1 MQIERTDV
9 VLFFPRMC
17 RNDSILDIS
26 SEMLYAF
33 KCFLSSFC
41 LSLCLLSFPPPVSS
55 SLIYFLFSVVFFLR
69 QGLPTL
75 PRLLWNCLLCLSVCV
90 GWCCSRRRLSRN
102 RVILTGFFSSA
113 LLLVSTRNIRLAA
126 TLSRPGRWPCV
137 LHVLHGFSN
146 EIISI

>member
-1 MQIERTDV
+1 
-9 VLFFPRMC
+9 MC
-17 RNDSILDIS
+17 RNDSILDIF

-55 SLIYFLFSVVFFLR
+55 SFIYFLFSVVFFLR

-75 PRLLWNCLLCLSVCV
+75 SRLLWNWHCLSVCV
-90 GWCCSRRRLSRN
+90 GWCCSRRGLSRN

-113 LLLVSTRNIRLAA
+113 LLLVSTRNVRLAA